1 MRSNYASSADS
12 EKSLLLSRE
21 QSKSISVDDPYS
33 ALAPSKQL
41 QSLPRLMSTFSF
53 CFANGCM
60 LCSYFII
67 TLPLE
72 SARISED
79 LKSLYLGC
87 FIAIAGLTQLMCPL
101 IGMLSDICSHRWGR
115 RRPFMVLGGLFGC
128 TFLSLQLYASVNEL
142 WSLYSF
148 AFAMSMMSLNTI
160 FSSMVGMVPD
170 LIDESQ
176 VGAANGVQAVL
187 SVTGGLFG
195 FGFFYFVLDKQIP
208 GLYVLYIFLVASTI
222 VLTVLSAQETPIPIP
237 YNGERRIFHSLPI
250 SEVKKSYYLTPS
262 EHGDFFWVTLSRT
275 FYYMGISAQTF
286 FLYFLKDII
295 KMSDPAAGVSI
306 LSSVAQCSAALS
318 AYPVGLFSDR
328 LNRGRKMF
336 IYGSCFILAIGNAA
350 FLFCRNLTSVI
361 VISGL
366 IGMGNGG
373 YLSMDSALAV
383 DCLPNKEE
391 SAKYLGI
398 WGVASFIGTALG
410 PMIGGPLLY
419 FAGQTDIPG
428 NYSIEGY
435 ALLLS
440 MSVVYF
446 IIAALV
452 LKKVKSD

>member
-1 MRSNYASSADS
+1 MPTPLRQSPPPNID
-12 EKSLLLSRE
+12 EETTLLHSPL
-21 QSKSISVDDPYS
+21 DDPY
-33 ALAPSKQL
+33 ATSKPI
-41 QSLPRLMSTFSF
+41 QSLPQLLSTFSF
-53 CFANGCM
+53 CFANGLL
-60 LCSYFII
+60 LCTYFII

-87 FIAIAGLTQLMCPL
+87 FIAIAGLTQLMCPI
-101 IGMLSDICSHRWGR
+101 IGMLSDVCTHRWGR
-115 RRPFMVLGGLFGC
+115 RRPFMVLGGFFGC
-128 TFLSLQLYASVNEL
+128 TFLSLQLYASVNEI

-148 AFAMSMMSLNTI
+148 AFALSMMSLNTI

-195 FGFFYFVLDKQIP
+195 FGFFYFVLDKQIQD
-208 GLYVLYIFLVASTI
+208 LYLLYIFLVAFTI
-222 VLTVLSAQETPIPIP
+222 LLTVLSAEEQPIPSNNP
-237 YNGERRIFHSLPI
+237 KMFHKLPLA
-250 SEVKKSYYLTPS
+250 EVKKSYYLTPK

-295 KMSDPAAGVSI
+295 KLSDPAAGVSI
-306 LSSVAQCSAALS
+306 LSSVAQCSAAMS
-318 AYPVGLFSDR
+318 AYPVGLYSDQ

-336 IYGSCFILAIGNAA
+336 IYVSCFILAVGNAS

-361 VISGL
+361 IISGL

-419 FAGQTDIPG
+419 FAGKTDIPG

-452 LKKVKSD
+452 LRKVKTD